1 MPDCRTFLAV
11 LCCTILAA
19 CGTTLHPLPPASR
32 PAEVW
37 APTEEPP
44 RAIILALHGFNDYR
58 HAFADFAGFA
68 AARGVRVEAFDQQ
81 GFGANPNRGFWPGS
95 EALAGDLA
103 RHLADLHRDW
113 PGTPLYLLGESMG
126 AAVAGVALREGL
138 PPGGGGILVS
148 PAVWGDTSF
157 NGFYRLVLELAAGM
171 APGWTLTGRGL
182 GVRASDNDAA
192 LIAMGRDPMLIKETR
207 LDAIAGLVR
216 LMDEARLGAGKLDVP
231 VLILMGERDEV
242 IPPEAIRSFVALVD
256 PAVCHRIAY
265 AEGWHLL
272 LRDLQA
278 ETVWR
283 DILAW
288 IEGDAAASADWR
300 CPAGRRQ

>member
-1 MPDCRTFLAV
+1 MPDRRATLV
-11 LCCTILAA
+11 VICCTLLAA
-19 CGTTLHPLPPASR
+19 CGITLHPLPPAPR

-37 APTEEPP
+37 APTEERPK
-44 RAIILALHGFNDYR
+44 AVVLALHGFNDYR
-58 HAFADFAGFA
+58 NAFADFATFA

-81 GFGANPNRGFWPGS
+81 GFGANPNRGLWPGS
-95 EALAGDLA
+95 DALARDLA
-103 RHLADLHRDW
+103 RRLAELRRDW

-126 AAVAGVALREGL
+126 AAVAVVALGQGL
-138 PPGGGGILVS
+138 PPVDGVILVS

-216 LMDEARLGAGKLDVP
+216 LMDEARLDAGKLDVP
-231 VLILMGERDEV
+231 VLILMGEHDEI
-242 IPPEAIRSFVALVD
+242 IPPEAIRSFAGLVD
-256 PAVCHRIAY
+256 PAICHAIVY
-265 AEGWHLL
+265 EEGWHLL

-288 IEGDAAASADWR
+288 IEGDTAASADWR
-300 CPAGRRQ
+300 CPAERGQ